1 MVFLNGEKQKLTL
14 KCIFYNEVK
23 NDLIVKENFRDTLI
37 SDKKTLYIY
46 IDKHQKHDYF
56 ELYRKLLAF
65 FEKNRY
71 NLNIDVESFSNSE
84 LSLGDTFH
92 LLASLAKYSEYDD
105 TRLNSK
111 EYQELNYNLATKYP
125 NAEADFKRLSL
136 VNHSVNKVRFLQDL
150 PPNVLNSE
158 LLAQKVI
165 NDLKAHKNLKI
176 TLLGRQA
183 LEKLGTG
190 LLLSVNDGSDY
201 EAQLLAIEYI
211 GDPKSNKKTALV
223 GKGITFDTGG
233 YSLKSGQPMRL
244 MKFDMSGA
252 AVVSGIMNNIATL
265 QPKTNVIGILC
276 ITDNKIGP
284 KATTPDSI
292 VKSYNGLTVEINNTD
307 AEGRL
312 VMADGITYGIRK
324 AHATEI
330 ITVSTLTGAII
341 TALGTEITGSFS
353 TCDKLFNQFQ
363 KSSLL
368 SHEKV
373 WRLPFNVTFKEDLE
387 HSKMADI
394 TNHNFK
400 NHGGS
405 AVAASFL
412 NFFTENL
419 PYLHID
425 IAGTASRNERGT
437 GIMVK
442 TLTEFFCK

>member
-1 MVFLNGEKQKLTL
+1 MVFLNGKKQELTL
-14 KCIFYNEVK
+14 KCVFYNEVQ
-23 NDLIVKENFRDTLI
+23 NDLIIKENFKDTLI
-37 SDKKTLYIY
+37 SDEKTLYIY

-56 ELYRKLLAF
+56 ELYRKLLSF
-65 FEKNRY
+65 FEKNKY

-84 LSLGDTFH
+84 LSLKDTFH
-92 LLASLAKYSEYDD
+92 LLAALAKYNNYDD

-111 EYQELNYNLATKYP
+111 KYQELNYNLETRYQDAKI
-125 NAEADFKRLSL
+125 DFTRLSL
-136 VNHSVNKVRFLQDL
+136 INTTVNKVRFLQDL
-150 PPNVLNSE
+150 PPNILNSE

-165 NDLKAHKNLKI
+165 ADLEEHKNLKI
-176 TLLGRQA
+176 TLLGRKE
-183 LEKLGTG
+183 LEKLGAG
-190 LLLSVNDGSDY
+190 LILSVNDGSAY
-201 EAQLLAIEYI
+201 EAQLLAIEYM
-211 GDPKSNKKTALV
+211 GDPSSDKKTALV

-233 YSLKSGQPMRL
+233 YSIKSGQPMRL
-244 MKFDMSGA
+244 MKFDMSGS
-252 AVVSGIMNNIATL
+252 AVVGGVMKNIATL
-265 QPKTNVIGILC
+265 EPKVNVIGILC

-284 KATTPDSI
+284 KATAPDSI
-292 VKSYNGLTVEINNTD
+292 VTSYNGLTVEINNTD

-312 VMADGITYGIRK
+312 VMADGITYGIRNAK
-324 AHATEI
+324 ATEI

-341 TALGTEITGSFS
+341 TALGKEITGSFS
-353 TCDKLFNQFQ
+353 TSEPLFNDFQ

-373 WRLPFNVTFKEDLE
+373 WRLPFNVTFKEDLK
-387 HSKMADI
+387 HAQMADI

-442 TLTEFFCK
+442 TLTELFCK